1 MALRDVSLSE
11 ARRSLSALLREIESH
26 PETGYQI
33 RVRKRVVAEL
43 RSPTSTGRK
52 NSGAILLKAARGM
65 ERQRPESEKLA
76 GNVNSTNYKAFLY
89 GDQPVTAP
97 RSRK

>member
-26 PETGYQI
+26 PEIGYQI

-43 RSPTSTGRK
+43 RCPTSTGRK

-65 ERQRPESEKLA
+65 ERQRHESEKLP

-89 GDQPVTAP
+89 GDQPVAAP
-97 RSRK
+97 RERK